1 MGEALELSHEGS
13 RRKSHAVRGADVVA
27 ETRGTIIDEVVSLLS
42 TRGAHGALAFLNDR
56 TRFRFTALYRIEGP
70 VLRNIEL
77 FDRENPTLSLGGEI
91 CPVEESYCAFVAA
104 TSIAFTTTD
113 SRNDHRLGGHAKRDC
128 VLSYAGVPIRHP
140 DGRISG
146 TLCHY
151 DVRPRLV
158 PDGEVPLLEAAAP
171 AFAAWL
177 EKSSGARQDSVAGAQ
192 HRFGVGPDQEQE

>member
-1 MGEALELSHEGS
+1 MGEARELSHEGS
-13 RRKSHAVRGADVVA
+13 RRKSHAVRGADVFA
-27 ETRGTIIDEVVSLLS
+27 GIIDEVVGLLS
-42 TRGAHGALAFLNDR
+42 ADGAHGALAFLNGR

-91 CPVEESYCAFVAA
+91 CRVEESYCAFVAT

-113 SRNDHRLGGHAKRDC
+113 SRSDHRLGGHAKRDC
-128 VLSYAGVPIRHP
+128 VLSYAGVPIRYP

-158 PDGEVPLLEAAAP
+158 PDGEVPVLEAAAP

-177 EKSSGARQDSVAGAQ
+177 EKNIGARQDSAASAK
-192 HRFGVGPDQEQE
+192 HRFGIGPNQEQE